1 MRLLVCRDVI
11 SCKAFCGY
19 GSWQLFTEAP
29 TSTSSQADRVL
40 LCFCFSKMM
49 GAVIQRSELVLLFA
63 FKCAGNKLR
72 ICCRAA
78 ASVVFINKKE
88 SVRFSFLHLCRKVKN
103 EGFYRVQRKQKWG
116 LVMVKTKLGRWNEQ
130 EKILQMSAGNSKKYY
145 RLMRSN
151 SRV

>member
-1 MRLLVCRDVI
+1 MSFPVKLFVDMEVDSCSLRLPHPQGAKLT
-11 SCKAFCGY
+11 G
-19 GSWQLFTEAP
+19 
-29 TSTSSQADRVL
+29 L

-88 SVRFSFLHLCRKVKN
+88 
-103 EGFYRVQRKQKWG
+103 
-116 LVMVKTKLGRWNEQ
+116 
-130 EKILQMSAGNSKKYY
+130 
-145 RLMRSN
+145 
-151 SRV
+151 